1 MQYNKLQPL
10 TFINRRII
18 RIMPYFTGEVL
29 PAVSKLPYELQR
41 EVYNLIDFDTK
52 LSVVMDRYPTM
63 QRDSQPGNASNNVND
78 IFEWFTEK
86 ELSVIYRQG
95 YLCKLFQ
102 YNERTRRWQLSP
114 RFLSILPTITMRGYS
129 YATIANMSE
138 VPQQINITHPV
149 YDMIERLRAQD
160 IGSVKTRL
168 ILSLSV
174 MMHTDVGDM
183 KFNYYIRKVAYQIIV
198 ASNVYKRTCVKARIR
213 REAEQYQLSMAKE
226 HARLERM
233 AQREIEME
241 QERMRIQAEKEIER
255 QRVAA
260 ERLDLIRIREEEK
273 QLREQEREQARL
285 EKEAQL
291 QAKVQ
296 EREAMVQQKLAL
308 QREKEENRAQRAQRK
323 ITLQKEKEEAKR
335 NKLANK
341 LEKENIRR
349 ERTEQKN
356 IRKQAKIDKKQM
368 MVDEKQRKAQAISAK
383 KQMMVDEKQRK
394 AQGISAKKQMM
405 VDEKQRKAQ
414 AISAKKEKIKQLQQQ
429 KIYNQSL
436 TYICKLFK

>member
-1 MQYNKLQPL
+1 
-10 TFINRRII
+10 
-18 RIMPYFTGEVL
+18 MPHWTVNTL
-29 PAVSKLPYELQR
+29 NNISKLPYELQR

-52 LSVVMDRYPTM
+52 MSVVMDRYPTM
-63 QRDSQPGNASNNVND
+63 QRDSQQHEVADANNVND

-102 YNERTRRWQLSP
+102 YNERSRRWQLSP
-114 RFLSILPTITMRGYS
+114 TFLSMLPTITMRGYS

-138 VPQQINITHPV
+138 EPQQINITHPV
-149 YDMIERLRAQD
+149 YDMIERLRTQD
-160 IGSVKTRL
+160 ISSVKTRL

-213 REAEQYQLSMAKE
+213 REAEQLLLNQAKE
-226 HARLERM
+226 QARLERM
-233 AQREIEME
+233 AQREIEIE
-241 QERMRIQAEKEIER
+241 QERIRMQTEKELER
-255 QRVAA
+255 QRITA
-260 ERLDLIRIREEEK
+260 ERLDIIRIREEEK

-291 QAKVQ
+291 VAKEQ
-296 EREAMVQQKLAL
+296 EREAKVQQKLAL
-308 QREKEENRAQRAQRK
+308 QREKEENRAQQAENKLALQR
-323 ITLQKEKEEAKR
+323 EKEEAKR

-349 ERTEQKN
+349 ERMEQKN
-356 IRKQAKIDKKQM
+356 IRRQAKLDKKQNKE
-368 MVDEKQRKAQAISAK
+368 DEQKRKAQAIL
-383 KQMMVDEKQRK
+383 
-394 AQGISAKKQMM
+394 
-405 VDEKQRKAQ
+405 
-414 AISAKKEKIKQLQQQ
+414 AKKEKIKQIQQQ
-429 KIYNQSL
+429 KLYYQAL
-436 TYICKLFK
+436 TCVCKLFK

>member
-1 MQYNKLQPL
+1 
-10 TFINRRII
+10 
-18 RIMPYFTGEVL
+18 MPHWTVNTL
-29 PAVSKLPYELQR
+29 NNISKLPYELQR
-41 EVYNLIDFDTK
+41 EVYNLIDCDTK

-63 QRDSQPGNASNNVND
+63 QRYSQTHDVVNSTSNVND

-95 YLCKLFQ
+95 YLSKLFQ

-114 RFLSILPTITMRGYS
+114 MFLSLLPTITMRGYS

-138 VPQQINITHPV
+138 EPQQINITHPV
-149 YDMIERLRAQD
+149 YDMIDRLRTQD
-160 IGSVKTRL
+160 ISSVKTRL

-183 KFNYYIRKVAYQIIV
+183 RFNNYIRQVAFQLIV

-213 REAEQYQLSMAKE
+213 REAEQQLLRQAKE
-226 HARLERM
+226 QARLERM
-233 AQREIEME
+233 AQRDIEME
-241 QERMRIQAEKEIER
+241 QERIRIQTEKELER
-255 QRVAA
+255 QRVSA
-260 ERLDLIRIREEEK
+260 ERLDIIRIREEEK
-273 QLREQEREQARL
+273 QLREQEREQARV

-291 QAKVQ
+291 LAKIQ
-296 EREAMVQQKLAL
+296 EREAKIQQKLVA
-308 QREKEENRAQRAQRK
+308 QREKEENRAQRAERK

-349 ERTEQKN
+349 ERAEQKN
-356 IRKQAKIDKKQM
+356 IRKQAKMDKKQM
-368 MVDEKQRKAQAISAK
+368 MVYEKQRKSLA
-383 KQMMVDEKQRK
+383 ML
-394 AQGISAKKQMM
+394 
-405 VDEKQRKAQ
+405 
-414 AISAKKEKIKQLQQQ
+414 AKKEKIKQIQQQ

-436 TYICKLFK
+436 TYISKLFK

>member
-1 MQYNKLQPL
+1 
-10 TFINRRII
+10 
-18 RIMPYFTGEVL
+18 MPHWTVNTLNNIG
-29 PAVSKLPYELQR
+29 KLPYELQR

-52 LSVVMDRYPTM
+52 MSVVMDRYPTM
-63 QRDSQPGNASNNVND
+63 QRDSDRHEVSDANDVND

-114 RFLSILPTITMRGYS
+114 TFLSILPTITMRGYS
-129 YATIANMSE
+129 YATIANMSGE
-138 VPQQINITHPV
+138 PEQINMTHPV
-149 YDMIERLRAQD
+149 YDMIDRLRTQD

-198 ASNVYKRTCVKARIR
+198 ASNVYKRTCIKARIR
-213 REAEQYQLSMAKE
+213 REAEHQLLILAKE
-226 HARLERM
+226 QARLERM

-241 QERMRIQAEKEIER
+241 EERIRIQAEKELER

-260 ERLDLIRIREEEK
+260 ERLDIIRIREEEK
-273 QLREQEREQARL
+273 QLREHEREQARL
-285 EKEAQL
+285 EKEAQIA
-291 QAKVQ
+291 AKVQ
-296 EREAMVQQKLAL
+296 EREAKVQQKLVA
-308 QREKEENRAQRAQRK
+308 QREKEENRAQQAERK
-323 ITLQKEKEEAKR
+323 ITLQKEKEEAQR

-349 ERTEQKN
+349 ERAEQKN

-368 MVDEKQRKAQAISAK
+368 ALDA
-383 KQMMVDEKQRK
+383 
-394 AQGISAKKQMM
+394 
-405 VDEKQRKAQ
+405 KQRKAQ
-414 AISAKKEKIKQLQQQ
+414 AISAKKEKIKQLLQQ
-429 KIYNQSL
+429 KIYDQSL
-436 TYICKLFK
+436 TYICKLFKTIK

>member
-1 MQYNKLQPL
+1 
-10 TFINRRII
+10 
-18 RIMPYFTGEVL
+18 MPHWTVNTL
-29 PAVSKLPYELQR
+29 NNVSKLPYELQR

-52 LSVVMDRYPTM
+52 MSVVMDRYPTM
-63 QRDSQPGNASNNVND
+63 QRYSQTNNVVNTSNVND

-86 ELSVIYRQG
+86 ELAVIYRQG

-102 YNERTRRWQLSP
+102 YNEHSRRWQLSP
-114 RFLSILPTITMRGYS
+114 TFLNLLPTIKMRGYS

-138 VPQQINITHPV
+138 EPEQINITHPV
-149 YDMIERLRAQD
+149 YDMIDRLRTQD

-213 REAEQYQLSMAKE
+213 REVEQQQLNLVKE
-226 HARLERM
+226 QARLERM
-233 AQREIEME
+233 AKREIEME
-241 QERMRIQAEKEIER
+241 QERIRMQSEKELER
-255 QRVAA
+255 QRIAA
-260 ERLDLIRIREEEK
+260 ERLGLIRIREEEK
-273 QLREQEREQARL
+273 QLREQEREHARL

-291 QAKVQ
+291 AAKVQ
-296 EREAMVQQKLAL
+296 EREAMVQNKLAL
-308 QREKEENRAQRAQRK
+308 QREKEENRAKRAQSK
-323 ITLQKEKEEAKR
+323 IALQKEKEEALR

-349 ERTEQKN
+349 ERMEQKN
-356 IRKQAKIDKKQM
+356 TRKQAKIDKKQM
-368 MVDEKQRKAQAISAK
+368 MANEKI
-383 KQMMVDEKQRK
+383 
-394 AQGISAKKQMM
+394 
-405 VDEKQRKAQ
+405 RKAQ

-429 KIYNQSL
+429 KIYDQSL
-436 TYICKLFK
+436 TYICKLFKLVK

>member
-1 MQYNKLQPL
+1 
-10 TFINRRII
+10 
-18 RIMPYFTGEVL
+18 MPHWTVNTLNNVG
-29 PAVSKLPYELQR
+29 KLPYELQR

-52 LSVVMDRYPTM
+52 MSVVMDRYPTM
-63 QRDSQPGNASNNVND
+63 QRDSQRRDVADTSNVND

-114 RFLSILPTITMRGYS
+114 MFLSILPTITMRGYS

-138 VPQQINITHPV
+138 EPQQINMTHPV
-149 YDMIERLRAQD
+149 YDMIERLRTQD

-213 REAEQYQLSMAKE
+213 REAEQQLLSLAKE
-226 HARLERM
+226 QARLERM
-233 AQREIEME
+233 ALREIEIE
-241 QERMRIQAEKEIER
+241 QERIRIQAEKEIER

-285 EKEAQL
+285 EKEAEL
-291 QAKVQ
+291 AAKAQ
-296 EREAMVQQKLAL
+296 EREENVQQKLAL
-308 QREKEENRAQRAQRK
+308 QREKEENRAQRTAQ
-323 ITLQKEKEEAKR
+323 
-335 NKLANK
+335 KLA
-341 LEKENIRR
+341 LQTEKENIRR
-349 ERTEQKN
+349 ERNEQKN
-356 IRKQAKIDKKQM
+356 IQKQAKL
-368 MVDEKQRKAQAISAK
+368 E
-383 KQMMVDEKQRK
+383 
-394 AQGISAKKQMM
+394 KKQMM

-429 KIYNQSL
+429 KLYYQTL
-436 TYICKLFK
+436 TYVCKLFK

>member
-1 MQYNKLQPL
+1 
-10 TFINRRII
+10 
-18 RIMPYFTGEVL
+18 MPHWTVNTL
-29 PAVSKLPYELQR
+29 NNISKLPYELQR

-63 QRDSQPGNASNNVND
+63 QRDCQRHEVAHANNTNNVND

-102 YNERTRRWQLSP
+102 YNERSRRWQLSP
-114 RFLSILPTITMRGYS
+114 TFLSILPTITMRGYS

-138 VPQQINITHPV
+138 EPQQINITHPV
-149 YDMIERLRAQD
+149 YDMIERLRTQD
-160 IGSVKTRL
+160 ISTVKTRL

-213 REAEQYQLSMAKE
+213 REAEQQLLSQAKE
-226 HARLERM
+226 QARLERM
-233 AQREIEME
+233 AQREIEIE
-241 QERMRIQAEKEIER
+241 QERIRVQTEKELER
-255 QRVAA
+255 QRIAA
-260 ERLDLIRIREEEK
+260 ERLDLIRLREEEK

-291 QAKVQ
+291 LAKVQ
-296 EREAMVQQKLAL
+296 EREAKVQQKLAL
-308 QREKEENRAQRAQRK
+308 QREKEENRAQRAERK
-323 ITLQKEKEEAKR
+323 INLQKEKEETQR

-341 LEKENIRR
+341 MEKENIRR
-349 ERTEQKN
+349 ERMDQKN
-356 IRKQAKIDKKQM
+356 IRKQAKIDKKQHKE
-368 MVDEKQRKAQAISAK
+368 DEQK
-383 KQMMVDEKQRK
+383 
-394 AQGISAKKQMM
+394 
-405 VDEKQRKAQ
+405 RKAQ
-414 AISAKKEKIKQLQQQ
+414 AISAKKEKTKQLQQQ
-429 KIYNQSL
+429 KL
-436 TYICKLFK
+436 

>member
-1 MQYNKLQPL
+1 
-10 TFINRRII
+10 
-18 RIMPYFTGEVL
+18 MPHWTVNTLNNVG
-29 PAVSKLPYELQR
+29 KLPYELQR

-63 QRDSQPGNASNNVND
+63 QRYSQQPDVAETSNVND

-102 YNERTRRWQLSP
+102 YNERSRRWQLSP
-114 RFLSILPTITMRGYS
+114 TFLSILPTITMRGYS

-138 VPQQINITHPV
+138 EPQQINITHPV
-149 YDMIERLRAQD
+149 YDMIERLRTQD

-213 REAEQYQLSMAKE
+213 REAEQQLLSLAKE
-226 HARLERM
+226 QARLERM
-233 AQREIEME
+233 AQREIEIE
-241 QERMRIQAEKEIER
+241 QERIRIQAEKE
-255 QRVAA
+255 
-260 ERLDLIRIREEEK
+260 

-285 EKEAQL
+285 EKDAQL
-291 QAKVQ
+291 AAKVQ
-296 EREAMVQQKLAL
+296 EREAKAQQKIAL
-308 QREKEENRAQRAQRK
+308 QRKKEENRAQQAEQK
-323 ITLQKEKEEAKR
+323 ITLQKEKEETKR

-341 LEKENIRR
+341 LEKENIQR
-349 ERTEQKN
+349 ERVEQKN
-356 IRKQAKIDKKQM
+356 IQKQAKLDKKQM
-368 MVDEKQRKAQAISAK
+368 ALDAKQRKAQAIS
-383 KQMMVDEKQRK
+383 E
-394 AQGISAKKQMM
+394 
-405 VDEKQRKAQ
+405 
-414 AISAKKEKIKQLQQQ
+414 KKEKIKQIQQQ
-429 KIYNQSL
+429 KLYDQSL
-436 TYICKLFK
+436 TYVCKLFKTIK

>member
-1 MQYNKLQPL
+1 MSRWTVNAL
-10 TFINRRII
+10 NNV
-18 RIMPYFTGEVL
+18 G
-29 PAVSKLPYELQR
+29 KLPYELQR

-63 QRDSQPGNASNNVND
+63 QRYSQQQDVAETSNVND

-114 RFLSILPTITMRGYS
+114 TFLSILPNITMRGYS

-138 VPQQINITHPV
+138 EPQQIDITHPV
-149 YDMIERLRAQD
+149 YDMIERLRTQD
-160 IGSVKTRL
+160 ISSVKTRL

-198 ASNVYKRTCVKARIR
+198 ASNVYKRTCIKARIR
-213 REAEQYQLSMAKE
+213 REAEQYQLGLAKE
-226 HARLERM
+226 QARLERM
-233 AQREIEME
+233 AQREIEIE
-241 QERMRIQAEKEIER
+241 QERIRIQAEKELER

-260 ERLDLIRIREEEK
+260 ERLDIIRLREEEK

-285 EKEAQL
+285 EKEAQV

-296 EREAMVQQKLAL
+296 EREAKVQQKLAL
-308 QREKEENRAQRAQRK
+308 QREKEENRAQRAERK
-323 ITLQKEKEEAKR
+323 ITLQKEKEEAQR

-341 LEKENIRR
+341 LEKENMRR
-349 ERTEQKN
+349 EHAEQKN
-356 IRKQAKIDKKQM
+356 IRKQAKLEKKQFI
-368 MVDEKQRKAQAISAK
+368 VDEKQRKALAL
-383 KQMMVDEKQRK
+383 
-394 AQGISAKKQMM
+394 
-405 VDEKQRKAQ
+405 
-414 AISAKKEKIKQLQQQ
+414 SAKKEKIKQIQQQ
-429 KIYNQSL
+429 KIYEQSL
-436 TYICKLFK
+436 TYVCKLFKTIK

>member
-1 MQYNKLQPL
+1 
-10 TFINRRII
+10 
-18 RIMPYFTGEVL
+18 MPHWTVNTL
-29 PAVSKLPYELQR
+29 NNISKLPYELQR

-63 QRDSQPGNASNNVND
+63 QRDCQRHEVAYANNTNNVND

-102 YNERTRRWQLSP
+102 YNERSRRWQLSP
-114 RFLSILPTITMRGYS
+114 TFLSMLPTITMRGYS

-138 VPQQINITHPV
+138 EPQQINITHPV
-149 YDMIERLRAQD
+149 YDMIERLRTQD
-160 IGSVKTRL
+160 ISSVKTRL

-213 REAEQYQLSMAKE
+213 REAEQLMLIQAKE
-226 HARLERM
+226 QARLERM
-233 AQREIEME
+233 ALREIEIE
-241 QERMRIQAEKEIER
+241 QERIRVQTEKELER
-255 QRVAA
+255 QRIAA

-291 QAKVQ
+291 LAKVQ
-296 EREAMVQQKLAL
+296 EREAKVQQKLAL
-308 QREKEENRAQRAQRK
+308 QREKEENRAQRAERK
-323 ITLQKEKEEAKR
+323 ITLQKEKEETQR

-341 LEKENIRR
+341 MEKENVRR
-349 ERTEQKN
+349 ERMEQKN
-356 IRKQAKIDKKQM
+356 IRKQAKLD
-368 MVDEKQRKAQAISAK
+368 
-383 KQMMVDEKQRK
+383 
-394 AQGISAKKQMM
+394 KKQMM

-414 AISAKKEKIKQLQQQ
+414 AISAKKEKTKQLQQQ
-429 KIYNQSL
+429 KIYYQALN
-436 TYICKLFK
+436 YVCKLFK

>member
-1 MQYNKLQPL
+1 
-10 TFINRRII
+10 
-18 RIMPYFTGEVL
+18 MPKWTGELL
-29 PAVSKLPYELQR
+29 PAVGKLPYELQR

-63 QRDSQPGNASNNVND
+63 QRYSERQDVVDTCNVND

-86 ELSVIYRQG
+86 ELSAIYRQG

-102 YNERTRRWQLSP
+102 YNEHSRRWQLSP
-114 RFLSILPTITMRGYS
+114 TFLSLLPKTTMRGYS
-129 YATIANMSE
+129 YSTIANMSE
-138 VPQQINITHPV
+138 EPELINIAHPV
-149 YDMIERLRAQD
+149 YDMIDRLRAQD
-160 IGSVKTRL
+160 ISSVKTRL

-198 ASNVYKRTCVKARIR
+198 ASNVYKRTCVKARLR
-213 REAEQYQLSMAKE
+213 REAEQLQLSLAKE
-226 HARLERM
+226 QARLERM

-241 QERMRIQAEKEIER
+241 QERIRIQAEKELER
-255 QRVAA
+255 QRIAA

-291 QAKVQ
+291 AAKVQ
-296 EREAMVQQKLAL
+296 EREAKVQYKLVL
-308 QREKEENRAQRAQRK
+308 QREKEEHRAQREERK
-323 ITLQKEKEEAKR
+323 ITLQREKEEAHR
-335 NKLANK
+335 NKIANK

-349 ERTEQKN
+349 ERAEQKN
-356 IRKQAKIDKKQM
+356 IRKQAKLEKKQIIE
-368 MVDEKQRKAQAISAK
+368 DEKK
-383 KQMMVDEKQRK
+383 
-394 AQGISAKKQMM
+394 
-405 VDEKQRKAQ
+405 RKAQ

-436 TYICKLFK
+436 SYICKLFK

>member
-1 MQYNKLQPL
+1 MPNW
-10 TFINRRII
+10 TINALNNV
-18 RIMPYFTGEVL
+18 G
-29 PAVSKLPYELQR
+29 KLPYELQR

-52 LSVVMDRYPTM
+52 MSVVMDRYPTM
-63 QRDSQPGNASNNVND
+63 QRDSQRRDVAVTSNVND

-114 RFLSILPTITMRGYS
+114 AFLGLLPTITMRGYS

-138 VPQQINITHPV
+138 EPQQINITHPV
-149 YDMIERLRAQD
+149 YDMIDRLRTQD

-213 REAEQYQLSMAKE
+213 REAEQYQLGLAKE
-226 HARLERM
+226 QARLERM

-241 QERMRIQAEKEIER
+241 QERIRIQTEKELER
-255 QRVAA
+255 QRIAA

-273 QLREQEREQARL
+273 QVREQEREHARL
-285 EKEAQL
+285 EKEAQEL
-291 QAKVQ
+291 AKVQ
-296 EREAMVQQKLAL
+296 EREAKVQQKLAL
-308 QREKEENRAQRAQRK
+308 QRGKEENRAQRAQHK
-323 ITLQKEKEEAKR
+323 ITLQKEKEEAQR

-341 LEKENIRR
+341 LEKENKRR
-349 ERTEQKN
+349 ERAEQKN
-356 IRKQAKIDKKQM
+356 IRKQAKIDKKQN
-368 MVDEKQRKAQAISAK
+368 VENEKKRKALAL
-383 KQMMVDEKQRK
+383 
-394 AQGISAKKQMM
+394 
-405 VDEKQRKAQ
+405 
-414 AISAKKEKIKQLQQQ
+414 SAKKEKIKQIQQQ
-429 KIYNQSL
+429 KLYDQSL
-436 TYICKLFK
+436 TYVCKLFKTIK

>member
-1 MQYNKLQPL
+1 
-10 TFINRRII
+10 
-18 RIMPYFTGEVL
+18 MPHWTVNTLNNVG
-29 PAVSKLPYELQR
+29 KLPYELQR

-63 QRDSQPGNASNNVND
+63 QRDSQRHEVADANNVND

-86 ELSVIYRQG
+86 ELTVIYRQG

-102 YNERTRRWQLSP
+102 YNERSRRWQLSP
-114 RFLSILPTITMRGYS
+114 TFLSMLPTITMRGYS

-138 VPQQINITHPV
+138 EPQQINITHPV
-149 YDMIERLRAQD
+149 YDMIERLRTQD
-160 IGSVKTRL
+160 ISSVKTRL

-213 REAEQYQLSMAKE
+213 REAEQLMLIQAKE
-226 HARLERM
+226 QARLERM
-233 AQREIEME
+233 ALREIEIE
-241 QERMRIQAEKEIER
+241 QERIRVQTEKELER
-255 QRVAA
+255 QRIAA

-291 QAKVQ
+291 LAKVQ
-296 EREAMVQQKLAL
+296 EREAKVQQKLAL
-308 QREKEENRAQRAQRK
+308 QREKEENRAQRAERK
-323 ITLQKEKEEAKR
+323 ITLQKEKEETQR

-341 LEKENIRR
+341 MEKENVRR
-349 ERTEQKN
+349 ERMEQKN
-356 IRKQAKIDKKQM
+356 IRKQAKLD
-368 MVDEKQRKAQAISAK
+368 
-383 KQMMVDEKQRK
+383 
-394 AQGISAKKQMM
+394 KKQMM

-414 AISAKKEKIKQLQQQ
+414 AISAKKEKTKQLQQQ
-429 KIYNQSL
+429 KIYYQALN
-436 TYICKLFK
+436 YVCKLFK

>member
-1 MQYNKLQPL
+1 
-10 TFINRRII
+10 
-18 RIMPYFTGEVL
+18 MPHWTVNTL
-29 PAVSKLPYELQR
+29 NNVNKLPYELQR

-52 LSVVMDRYPTM
+52 MSVVMDRYPTM
-63 QRDSQPGNASNNVND
+63 QRYSERHNVAETCNMND

-114 RFLSILPTITMRGYS
+114 TFLSLLPTITMRGYS

-138 VPQQINITHPV
+138 EPQEINITHPV
-149 YDMIERLRAQD
+149 YDMIERLRTQD
-160 IGSVKTRL
+160 ISSVKTRL

-198 ASNVYKRTCVKARIR
+198 ASNVYKRTCIKARIR
-213 REAEQYQLSMAKE
+213 REAEQQALSMSKE
-226 HARLERM
+226 QARLERM

-241 QERMRIQAEKEIER
+241 QERIRVQAEKELER
-255 QRVAA
+255 QRIAA

-291 QAKVQ
+291 LAKIQ
-296 EREAMVQQKLAL
+296 EREAKVQQTLAL
-308 QREKEENRAQRAQRK
+308 QREKEENRAQRAERK
-323 ITLQKEKEEAKR
+323 ITLQKEKEEAQR
-335 NKLANK
+335 TKLANK
-341 LEKENIRR
+341 MQKENIRR
-349 ERTEQKN
+349 ERAEQKN
-356 IRKQAKIDKKQM
+356 IRKQAKLDKKQM
-368 MVDEKQRKAQAISAK
+368 MVDEKQRKSK
-383 KQMMVDEKQRK
+383 
-394 AQGISAKKQMM
+394 
-405 VDEKQRKAQ
+405 
-414 AISAKKEKIKQLQQQ
+414 AISAKKEKIKQMKQQ
-429 KIYNQSL
+429 KIYDQSL
-436 TYICKLFK
+436 TYMCKLFK

>member
-1 MQYNKLQPL
+1 
-10 TFINRRII
+10 
-18 RIMPYFTGEVL
+18 MPSWTVNTL
-29 PAVSKLPYELQR
+29 NNISKLPYELQR

-63 QRDSQPGNASNNVND
+63 QRDSQPSNVVNTSNVND
-78 IFEWFTEK
+78 MFEWFTEK

-95 YLCKLFQ
+95 YLCKLFH

-114 RFLSILPTITMRGYS
+114 MFLSMLPTITMRGYS

-138 VPQQINITHPV
+138 EPQQINIAHPV
-149 YDMIERLRAQD
+149 YDMIERLRTQD
-160 IGSVKTRL
+160 ISSVKTRL

-198 ASNVYKRTCVKARIR
+198 ASNVYKRTCIKARLK
-213 REAEQYQLSMAKE
+213 REAEHYQLSLAKE
-226 HARLERM
+226 QTRLERM

-241 QERMRIQAEKEIER
+241 QERIRIQVEKELER
-255 QRVAA
+255 QRIAA
-260 ERLDLIRIREEEK
+260 ERLEIIRIREEEK

-285 EKEAQL
+285 EKQAQL
-291 QAKVQ
+291 LEKVQEQEAKVQ
-296 EREAMVQQKLAL
+296 LKLAL
-308 QREKEENRAQRAQRK
+308 QREKEENRAQRAQDK
-323 ITLQKEKEEAKR
+323 IALQKEKEETQR

-341 LEKENIRR
+341 MEKENIRR
-349 ERTEQKN
+349 ERMEQKN

-368 MVDEKQRKAQAISAK
+368 M
-383 KQMMVDEKQRK
+383 M
-394 AQGISAKKQMM
+394 
-405 VDEKQRKAQ
+405 DEKQRKAQ

>member
-1 MQYNKLQPL
+1 MPHW
-10 TFINRRII
+10 TIN
-18 RIMPYFTGEVL
+18 TL
-29 PAVSKLPYELQR
+29 NNVSKLPYELQR

-52 LSVVMDRYPTM
+52 MSVVIDRYPTM
-63 QRDSQPGNASNNVND
+63 QRDSQRRDVADIINVND

-86 ELSVIYRQG
+86 ELLVIYRQG

-114 RFLSILPTITMRGYS
+114 TFLSILPTITMRGYS

-138 VPQQINITHPV
+138 EPQQINITHPV
-149 YDMIERLRAQD
+149 YDMIDRLRAQD
-160 IGSVKTRL
+160 ISSVKTRL

-213 REAEQYQLSMAKE
+213 REAEQQALSLAKE
-226 HARLERM
+226 QARLERM
-233 AQREIEME
+233 AQREIEIE
-241 QERMRIQAEKEIER
+241 QERIRIQAEKELER

-260 ERLDLIRIREEEK
+260 ERLDIIRLREEEK

-285 EKEAQL
+285 EKEAQV

-296 EREAMVQQKLAL
+296 EREAKVQQKLAL
-308 QREKEENRAQRAQRK
+308 QREKEENRAQRAERK
-323 ITLQKEKEEAKR
+323 ITLQKEKEEAQR

-341 LEKENIRR
+341 LEKENMRR
-349 ERTEQKN
+349 ERVEQKN
-356 IRKQAKIDKKQM
+356 VRKQAKLEKKQFI
-368 MVDEKQRKAQAISAK
+368 VDEKQRKALAL
-383 KQMMVDEKQRK
+383 
-394 AQGISAKKQMM
+394 
-405 VDEKQRKAQ
+405 
-414 AISAKKEKIKQLQQQ
+414 SAKKEKIKQIQQQ
-429 KIYNQSL
+429 KLYEQSL
-436 TYICKLFK
+436 TYVCKLFKTIK

>member
-1 MQYNKLQPL
+1 
-10 TFINRRII
+10 
-18 RIMPYFTGEVL
+18 MPHWTVNTL
-29 PAVSKLPYELQR
+29 NNISKLPYELQR

-63 QRDSQPGNASNNVND
+63 QRDCQQNEVAYANNANNVND

-102 YNERTRRWQLSP
+102 YNERSRRWQLSP
-114 RFLSILPTITMRGYS
+114 TFISILPTITMRGYS

-138 VPQQINITHPV
+138 EPQQINITHPV
-149 YDMIERLRAQD
+149 YDMIERLRTQD
-160 IGSVKTRL
+160 ISSVKTRL

-213 REAEQYQLSMAKE
+213 REAEQQLLSQAKE
-226 HARLERM
+226 QARLERM
-233 AQREIEME
+233 ALREIEME
-241 QERMRIQAEKEIER
+241 QERIRVQTEKELER
-255 QRVAA
+255 QRIAA
-260 ERLDLIRIREEEK
+260 ERLDLIRLREEEK

-291 QAKVQ
+291 LAKVQ
-296 EREAMVQQKLAL
+296 EREAKVQQKLAL
-308 QREKEENRAQRAQRK
+308 QREKEENRAQRAERK
-323 ITLQKEKEEAKR
+323 INLQKEKEETQR

-341 LEKENIRR
+341 MEKENVIR
-349 ERTEQKN
+349 ERMEQQN
-356 IRKQAKIDKKQM
+356 IRKQAKLD
-368 MVDEKQRKAQAISAK
+368 
-383 KQMMVDEKQRK
+383 
-394 AQGISAKKQMM
+394 KKQMM

-414 AISAKKEKIKQLQQQ
+414 AISAKKEKTKQLQQQ
-429 KIYNQSL
+429 KIYYQAL
-436 TYICKLFK
+436 TYVCKLFK

>member
-1 MQYNKLQPL
+1 
-10 TFINRRII
+10 
-18 RIMPYFTGEVL
+18 MPHWTVNTLNNVG
-29 PAVSKLPYELQR
+29 KLPYEMQR

-52 LSVVMDRYPTM
+52 MSALMDRYPTM
-63 QRDSQPGNASNNVND
+63 QRNSQRHEVANTSNVND
-78 IFEWFTEK
+78 IFEWFSEK

-114 RFLSILPTITMRGYS
+114 TFLSILPTITMRGYS

-138 VPQQINITHPV
+138 EPQQINITHPV
-149 YDMIERLRAQD
+149 YDMIERLRTQD

-198 ASNVYKRTCVKARIR
+198 ASNVYKRTCVKARMR
-213 REAEQYQLSMAKE
+213 REAEQQLLSQAKE
-226 HARLERM
+226 QARLERM

-241 QERMRIQAEKEIER
+241 QERIRIQAEKELER

-260 ERLDLIRIREEEK
+260 ERLDIIRLREEEK

-285 EKEAQL
+285 EKDAQL
-291 QAKVQ
+291 VAKVQ
-296 EREAMVQQKLAL
+296 EREAKVQHKLAL
-308 QREKEENRAQRAQRK
+308 QREKEENRAQRTAQK
-323 ITLQKEKEEAKR
+323 LALQK
-335 NKLANK
+335 
-341 LEKENIRR
+341 EKENIRR
-349 ERTEQKN
+349 ERAEQKN
-356 IRKQAKIDKKQM
+356 ILKQAKLDKKQNI
-368 MVDEKQRKAQAISAK
+368 ENERKRKAQAIT
-383 KQMMVDEKQRK
+383 
-394 AQGISAKKQMM
+394 
-405 VDEKQRKAQ
+405 
-414 AISAKKEKIKQLQQQ
+414 AKKEKIKQMQQQ

-436 TYICKLFK
+436 TYISKLFK

>member
-1 MQYNKLQPL
+1 
-10 TFINRRII
+10 
-18 RIMPYFTGEVL
+18 
-29 PAVSKLPYELQR
+29 
-41 EVYNLIDFDTK
+41 
-52 LSVVMDRYPTM
+52 M
-63 QRDSQPGNASNNVND
+63 QRDSQRRDVADTSNAND

-102 YNERTRRWQLSP
+102 YNERSRRWQLSP
-114 RFLSILPTITMRGYS
+114 TFLSLLPKITMRGYS

-138 VPQQINITHPV
+138 EPQQINITHPV
-149 YDMIERLRAQD
+149 YDMIERLRTQD
-160 IGSVKTRL
+160 ISSVKTRL

-213 REAEQYQLSMAKE
+213 REAEQQLLSLAKE
-226 HARLERM
+226 QARLERM
-233 AQREIEME
+233 AQREIEIE
-241 QERMRIQAEKEIER
+241 QERIRIQAEKELER
-255 QRVAA
+255 QRIAA

-296 EREAMVQQKLAL
+296 EREAKVQRKLAL
-308 QREKEENRAQRAQRK
+308 QREKEENRAQQAERK

-335 NKLANK
+335 NKVANK

-349 ERTEQKN
+349 ERAEQKN

-368 MVDEKQRKAQAISAK
+368 AVDEKQRKAQAIT
-383 KQMMVDEKQRK
+383 
-394 AQGISAKKQMM
+394 
-405 VDEKQRKAQ
+405 
-414 AISAKKEKIKQLQQQ
+414 AKKEKIKEIQQQ
-429 KIYNQSL
+429 KIYEQSL
-436 TYICKLFK
+436 TYVCKLFKTIK

>member
-1 MQYNKLQPL
+1 MPSW
-10 TFINRRII
+10 TIN
-18 RIMPYFTGEVL
+18 TLNNVG
-29 PAVSKLPYELQR
+29 KLPYELQR

-52 LSVVMDRYPTM
+52 MSVVMDRYPTM
-63 QRDSQPGNASNNVND
+63 QRDSQPGNVADTSNVND

-102 YNERTRRWQLSP
+102 YNERSRRWQLSP
-114 RFLSILPTITMRGYS
+114 TFLSMLPTITMRGYS

-138 VPQQINITHPV
+138 EPEQINMTHPV
-149 YDMIERLRAQD
+149 YDMIDRLRAQD
-160 IGSVKTRL
+160 ISSVKTRL

-226 HARLERM
+226 QARLERM
-233 AQREIEME
+233 ALREIEME
-241 QERMRIQAEKEIER
+241 QERIRIQAEKEIER
-255 QRVAA
+255 QRIAA

-285 EKEAQL
+285 EKEAKL

-296 EREAMVQQKLAL
+296 EREANIQQKLAL
-308 QREKEENRAQRAQRK
+308 QREKEETQ
-323 ITLQKEKEEAKR
+323 R

-341 LEKENIRR
+341 MEKENIRR

-356 IRKQAKIDKKQM
+356 IQKQAKL
-368 MVDEKQRKAQAISAK
+368 DEKQRKAQAIS
-383 KQMMVDEKQRK
+383 E
-394 AQGISAKKQMM
+394 
-405 VDEKQRKAQ
+405 
-414 AISAKKEKIKQLQQQ
+414 KKEKMKQMQ
-429 KIYNQSL
+429 KQKLYYQSL

>member
-1 MQYNKLQPL
+1 MPHW
-10 TFINRRII
+10 TINTLNNI
-18 RIMPYFTGEVL
+18 
-29 PAVSKLPYELQR
+29 SKLPRELQR

-52 LSVVMDRYPTM
+52 MSVVMVRYPTM
-63 QRDSQPGNASNNVND
+63 QRDSQPSNVVNTSNVND

-114 RFLSILPTITMRGYS
+114 TFLSMLPTITMRGYS

-138 VPQQINITHPV
+138 EPQQINMIHPV
-149 YDMIERLRAQD
+149 YDMIERLRTQD
-160 IGSVKTRL
+160 ISSVKTRL

-183 KFNYYIRKVAYQIIV
+183 KFNYYIRKVAFQIIV
-198 ASNVYKRTCVKARIR
+198 ASNVYKRTCLKARIR
-213 REAEQYQLSMAKE
+213 REAEQQLLSLAKE
-226 HARLERM
+226 QARLERT

-241 QERMRIQAEKEIER
+241 QERIRVQAEKELER
-255 QRVAA
+255 QRIAA
-260 ERLDLIRIREEEK
+260 ERLDIIRIREEEK
-273 QLREQEREQARL
+273 QLREQEREQSRL

-291 QAKVQ
+291 AAKVQ
-296 EREAMVQQKLAL
+296 EREANIQHKLAL
-308 QREKEENRAQRAQRK
+308 QREKEENRAQRAERK
-323 ITLQKEKEEAKR
+323 ITLQKEKEETKR

-349 ERTEQKN
+349 ERAEQKN
-356 IRKQAKIDKKQM
+356 IRKQAKLDKKQM
-368 MVDEKQRKAQAISAK
+368 MVDEKQRKAQAIT
-383 KQMMVDEKQRK
+383 
-394 AQGISAKKQMM
+394 
-405 VDEKQRKAQ
+405 
-414 AISAKKEKIKQLQQQ
+414 AKKEKIKQLQQV